1 AVEPGHGTG
10 NPLRPVPPRAAL
22 PRRDGRRPA
31 DRPLRPRRGPL
42 PRAPRA
48 RDRRRPA
55 PAEADRPPRHRR
67 AARGDRPRLG
77 PAGPRALG
85 RRDDASVARAR
96 VRRKARRGHG
106 GGDDAGRW
114 PLELVRHVL
123 SPGRDVRAARTPP
136 SARRRRA
143 SPRRRPQPFRAP
155 AVELLARL
163 PRSRPT
169 PPPRRP
175 RRRRR
180 LERLGDARGDRAEP
194 RRAQRGAAV
203 APPPD
208 AERGGRVADGAPRG
222 GALVYC
228 RVIACDFDGTG
239 AANGRLAPETAS
251 VLASARALGFVTLLV
266 TGRVLEDLQA
276 AQVPFASFDAVVAEN
291 GALVWLPATNR
302 TIQLA
307 PPPPDAFLAELRA
320 RGIPYH
326 AGAVVVGT
334 WDRHGSDILH
344 LIRRFG
350 MASQLVYN
358 RESLM
363 VLPSGVDKAVGVQR
377 ALDEL
382 HRSPRSMVAFG
393 DAENDRPL
401 LELAEVGIAA
411 RGSVPAI
418 ATAADDRLA
427 LPGAAGV
434 AHYVQRLLDRGGSLE
449 TPARRRI
456 VVGEGEDG
464 KPVALPTSGVNVT
477 ISGDPRSGKSWMA
490 GLLVE
495 ALVEQGYVLCVFDPE
510 GDYTVL
516 GGRPRVL
523 VLGADVPL
531 PAPAALPN
539 VLRDE
544 PSSLVV
550 NLAPLAHADK
560 VRYVETAVAC
570 LDAARA
576 VSGIP
581 HWVVLD
587 EAHYFLHARTALA
600 RRFEG
605 RTGSYAFVTY
615 RPSLLAP
622 AVLADVNAHL
632 VMRTTLEEE
641 RYFLTGLL
649 QAHGPRDLVASDA
662 LARVQEGRPALLLDV
677 AGA

>member
-1 AVEPGHGTG
+1 
-10 NPLRPVPPRAAL
+10 
-22 PRRDGRRPA
+22 
-31 DRPLRPRRGPL
+31 
-42 PRAPRA
+42 
-48 RDRRRPA
+48 
-55 PAEADRPPRHRR
+55 
-67 AARGDRPRLG
+67 
-77 PAGPRALG
+77 
-85 RRDDASVARAR
+85 
-96 VRRKARRGHG
+96 
-106 GGDDAGRW
+106 
-114 PLELVRHVL
+114 
-123 SPGRDVRAARTPP
+123 
-136 SARRRRA
+136 
-143 SPRRRPQPFRAP
+143 
-155 AVELLARL
+155 
-163 PRSRPT
+163 
-169 PPPRRP
+169 
-175 RRRRR
+175 
-180 LERLGDARGDRAEP
+180 
-194 RRAQRGAAV
+194 
-203 APPPD
+203 
-208 AERGGRVADGAPRG
+208 
-222 GALVYC
+222 VYC

-677 AGA
+677 AGAPSWRLFTPAPRTTAQAHHGRKYADTLLPGDRAFRFREDGAGTVARSVVEFAAAVERVPMASLRHHLLGGDFSRWAADVLGDVRLAAAFRKLEETTRVGAAPSRAELLAHVRDLYAI

>member
-1 AVEPGHGTG
+1 
-10 NPLRPVPPRAAL
+10 
-22 PRRDGRRPA
+22 
-31 DRPLRPRRGPL
+31 
-42 PRAPRA
+42 
-48 RDRRRPA
+48 
-55 PAEADRPPRHRR
+55 
-67 AARGDRPRLG
+67 
-77 PAGPRALG
+77 
-85 RRDDASVARAR
+85 
-96 VRRKARRGHG
+96 
-106 GGDDAGRW
+106 
-114 PLELVRHVL
+114 
-123 SPGRDVRAARTPP
+123 
-136 SARRRRA
+136 
-143 SPRRRPQPFRAP
+143 
-155 AVELLARL
+155 
-163 PRSRPT
+163 
-169 PPPRRP
+169 
-175 RRRRR
+175 
-180 LERLGDARGDRAEP
+180 
-194 RRAQRGAAV
+194 
-203 APPPD
+203 
-208 AERGGRVADGAPRG
+208 
-222 GALVYC
+222 VYC

-239 AANGRLAPETAS
+239 AANGQLAPEIAS

-266 TGRVLEDLQA
+266 TGRVLGDLQA

-302 TIQLA
+302 TLQLA
-307 PPPPDAFLAELRA
+307 LPPPDPFLAELRA

-334 WDRHGSDILH
+334 WDRHGPDLLH

-358 RESLM
+358 REQLM

-377 ALDEL
+377 ALEEL
-382 HRSPRSMVAFG
+382 HRSPRNMVAFG

-401 LELAEVGIAA
+401 LELAEIGIAA

-434 AHYVQRLLDRGGSLE
+434 AHYVQRLLDRGGSLA
-449 TPARRRI
+449 PPPRRRI
-456 VVGEGEDG
+456 VLGEGEDG

-477 ISGDPRSGKSWMA
+477 ISGDPRSGKSWTA

-510 GDYTVL
+510 GDHTVL
-516 GGRPRVL
+516 GERPRVL
-523 VLGADVPL
+523 VLGADLPL

-544 PSSLVV
+544 LLSLVV
-550 NLAPLAHADK
+550 NLASLAHADK
-560 VRYVETAVAC
+560 VRYVETAVGC
-570 LDAARA
+570 LDAART
-576 VSGIP
+576 VSGVP

-622 AVLADVNAHL
+622 AVLADVNAHI

-649 QAHGPRDLVASDA
+649 QAHGLRDVVAPDA
-662 LARVQEGRPALLLDV
+662 LARVEKGRSALLLNV
-677 AGA
+677 AGAPSWRLFTPADRSTVQAHHGRKYADTLLPEDRAFRFREDGAGTVARSVVEFAAAIERVPMASLRHHLLAGDFSRWAADVLGDARLAAAFRKLEETTRVGAAPSRAELLAHVRDLYAI

>member
-1 AVEPGHGTG
+1 M
-10 NPLRPVPPRAAL
+10 
-22 PRRDGRRPA
+22 
-31 DRPLRPRRGPL
+31 
-42 PRAPRA
+42 
-48 RDRRRPA
+48 
-55 PAEADRPPRHRR
+55 
-67 AARGDRPRLG
+67 
-77 PAGPRALG
+77 
-85 RRDDASVARAR
+85 
-96 VRRKARRGHG
+96 
-106 GGDDAGRW
+106 
-114 PLELVRHVL
+114 
-123 SPGRDVRAARTPP
+123 
-136 SARRRRA
+136 
-143 SPRRRPQPFRAP
+143 
-155 AVELLARL
+155 
-163 PRSRPT
+163 
-169 PPPRRP
+169 
-175 RRRRR
+175 
-180 LERLGDARGDRAEP
+180 
-194 RRAQRGAAV
+194 
-203 APPPD
+203 
-208 AERGGRVADGAPRG
+208 
-222 GALVYC
+222 YC

-677 AGA
+677 AGAPSWRLFTPAPRTTAQAHHGRKYADTLLPGDRAFRFREDGAGTVARSVVEFAAAVERVPMASLRHHLLGGDFSRWAADVLGDVRLAAAFRKLEETTRVGAAPSRAELLAHVRDLYAI

>member
-1 AVEPGHGTG
+1 MAVARGDPLHGPSRRVGTRPRRRGRRASPGPHPGAHRRPDPEAVLPDRRRPVDARGDARAHGTARAAGTHPGGRESRPPAARARAAARPARAQRARAAVEPGHGTG

-31 DRPLRPRRGPL
+31 ARPLRPRRGPL

-163 PRSRPT
+163 PRARPT

-266 TGRVLEDLQA
+266 TGRVLEDL
-276 AQVPFASFDAVVAEN
+276 
-291 GALVWLPATNR
+291 
-302 TIQLA
+302 
-307 PPPPDAFLAELRA
+307 
-320 RGIPYH
+320 
-326 AGAVVVGT
+326 
-334 WDRHGSDILH
+334 
-344 LIRRFG
+344 
-350 MASQLVYN
+350 
-358 RESLM
+358 
-363 VLPSGVDKAVGVQR
+363 
-377 ALDEL
+377 
-382 HRSPRSMVAFG
+382 
-393 DAENDRPL
+393 
-401 LELAEVGIAA
+401 
-411 RGSVPAI
+411 
-418 ATAADDRLA
+418 
-427 LPGAAGV
+427 
-434 AHYVQRLLDRGGSLE
+434 
-449 TPARRRI
+449 
-456 VVGEGEDG
+456 
-464 KPVALPTSGVNVT
+464 
-477 ISGDPRSGKSWMA
+477 
-490 GLLVE
+490 
-495 ALVEQGYVLCVFDPE
+495 
-510 GDYTVL
+510 
-516 GGRPRVL
+516 
-523 VLGADVPL
+523 
-531 PAPAALPN
+531 
-539 VLRDE
+539 
-544 PSSLVV
+544 
-550 NLAPLAHADK
+550 
-560 VRYVETAVAC
+560 
-570 LDAARA
+570 
-576 VSGIP
+576 
-581 HWVVLD
+581 
-587 EAHYFLHARTALA
+587 
-600 RRFEG
+600 
-605 RTGSYAFVTY
+605 
-615 RPSLLAP
+615 
-622 AVLADVNAHL
+622 
-632 VMRTTLEEE
+632 
-641 RYFLTGLL
+641 
-649 QAHGPRDLVASDA
+649 
-662 LARVQEGRPALLLDV
+662 
-677 AGA
+677 